1 MPGVLINGVTKSFGG
16 APILSGVSLEMAEGE
31 FIALVGP
38 SGCGKSTL
46 MRIAAGIEQPDQGRI
61 EIAGRDVTRR
71 RAADRD
77 VAMVFQSY
85 ALYPH
90 LTAAENIAVPLAM
103 RRLNGWQRAPFL
115 GRFLP
120 GTPGIR
126 QGIQADVQ
134 KAGRALGLAGLLDRK
149 PGQLSGG
156 QRQRVALARAMVRQP
171 KLFLMDEPLSN
182 LDASLRVQTRREIVE
197 IHRRSGAATLYVTH
211 DQSEALT
218 MADRV
223 AVMLGGHILQVA
235 TPEAIYNDPAD
246 LRVATFIGSPR
257 INTLPAEAEVD
268 GIVRVAGLA
277 IGLRA
282 APGPLTL
289 AVRPEDLHLASSG
302 LPARVEAMEF
312 LGESLLLHLR
322 HPESGSALVLRLPPE
337 GRSGIP
343 GDGQVFL
350 GFDAGKA
357 LLFDA
362 AGRRCPSMALG
373 AELAHV

>member
-1 MPGVLINGVTKSFGG
+1 MPGVLISGVTKSFGG

-61 EIAGRDVTRR
+61 EIANRDVTRR

-90 LTAAENIAVPLAM
+90 LTAAQNIAVPLSM
-103 RRLNGWQRAPFL
+103 RRMNGWQRLPFL

-120 GTPGIR
+120 GTSEIR

-223 AVMLGGHILQVA
+223 AVMLGGRILQMA

-257 INTLPAEAEVD
+257 INTLPAEAEAD
-268 GIVRVAGLA
+268 GIVRVAGFA

-282 APGPLTL
+282 TPGPLTL
-289 AVRPEDLHLASSG
+289 AVRPEDLHLTSNG
-302 LPARVEAMEF
+302 LPAHVEAMEF

-322 HPESGSALVLRLPPE
+322 HPGSGSSLTLRLPPE
-337 GRSGIP
+337 GRASIP

-362 AGRRCPSMALG
+362 AGRRCPSVALG